1 MRLIKGYRIIDVPV
15 GMGGVLHPL
24 YIKEHNNPLGT
35 NKLRTLFVGNVDYA
49 KERTLEEI
57 DGYLRSLFTA
67 FGEIESVS
75 VSDFKPPTTNDDD
88 VTEEEKAIEA
98 DERVASCFQS
108 RFAHIVFAKKN
119 ALKSAV
125 AASDAAFYDLTKVI
139 AQVCRISCKRLI
151 SIRQIPYN
159 HDIFMT
165 YRLKSLSSYIMN
177 IFLYFL

>member
-15 GMGGVLHPL
+15 GMGGVLHQL

-49 KERTLEEI
+49 KERSLVEI

-75 VSDFKPPTTNDDD
+75 VSEFKQPTNNNDGA
-88 VTEEEKAIEA
+88 TEEERAIEA
-98 DERVASCFQS
+98 EEKVSNCFES

-139 AQVCRISCKRLI
+139 AQVYHYSDPKQVQDVTPHLAYM
-151 SIRQIPYN
+151 SQTVTDQNY
-159 HDIFMT
+159 
-165 YRLKSLSSYIMN
+165 YR
-177 IFLYFL
+177 

>member
-15 GMGGVLHPL
+15 GMGGVLHQL

-49 KERTLEEI
+49 KERSLVEI

-75 VSDFKPPTTNDDD
+75 VSEFKQPANNNDGA
-88 VTEEEKAIEA
+88 TEEERAIEA
-98 DERVASCFQS
+98 EEKVSNCFES

-139 AQVCRISCKRLI
+139 AQVYHYSDPKQVQDVTLHLAYMSQTITD
-151 SIRQIPYN
+151 Q
-159 HDIFMT
+159 T
-165 YRLKSLSSYIMN
+165 YYR
-177 IFLYFL
+177 